1 VRRLYAGLM
10 TKPVAF
16 ESFTGSAP
24 GAAWDDVTAL
34 FVEAF
39 TAEPYNEDALDLGTI
54 RQWGPE
60 HLGHRGGRLVTAS
73 DGGRLVGFALAHGL
87 DADPAWLGIL
97 AQLAEGSDAASAALA
112 QPDDTV
118 VVHELAVT
126 ASERGRSIGR
136 TCLAALLRDRTE
148 SQTFIGV
155 YERATAVAAMY
166 RHWGLTEAGRVPMP
180 GDAIALRVLTA
191 PTAELALRLSVPDPN
206 VGA

>member
-1 VRRLYAGLM
+1 M
-10 TKPVAF
+10 TNPVAL

-24 GAAWDDVTAL
+24 DAVWDDVTAL

-39 TAEPYNEDALDLGTI
+39 TAEPYLEDALDLGTI

-73 DGGRLVGFALAHGL
+73 TDGRLVGFALAHRL

-112 QPDDTV
+112 QPDDAV

-126 ASERGRSIGR
+126 ASERGRGIGR
-136 TCLAALLRDRTE
+136 KCLAALLRDRTE
-148 SQTFIGV
+148 TQTFIGV

-166 RHWGLTEAGRVPMP
+166 RHWGLDEIGRVPMP
-180 GDAIALRVLTA
+180 GDAIALRVLSA
-191 PTAELALRLSVPDPN
+191 PTAELASRLSVPDPE
-206 VGA
+206 VGG

>member
-1 VRRLYAGLM
+1 MTSSVGYA
-10 TKPVAF
+10 
-16 ESFTGSAP
+16 SFTEFAP
-24 GAAWDDVTAL
+24 DAVWDDVTAL

-39 TAEPYNEDALDLGTI
+39 TAEPYLEDALDLGTI

-73 DGGRLVGFALAHGL
+73 TDGRLVGFALAHGL

-112 QPDDTV
+112 QPDDAV

-126 ASERGRSIGR
+126 ASERGRGIGR
-136 TCLAALLRDRTE
+136 KCLAALLQGRTE
-148 SQTFIGV
+148 SQTFVGV

-166 RHWGLTEAGRVPMP
+166 RRWGLDEIGRVPMP

-191 PTAELALRLSVPDPN
+191 PTAELAARLSVPDPEA
-206 VGA
+206 GG

>member
-1 VRRLYAGLM
+1 M
-10 TKPVAF
+10 TNPVAL

-24 GAAWDDVTAL
+24 DAVWDDVTAL

-39 TAEPYNEDALDLGTI
+39 TAEPYLEDALDLGTI

-73 DGGRLVGFALAHGL
+73 TDGHLVGFALAHGL

-112 QPDDTV
+112 QPDDAV

-126 ASERGRSIGR
+126 ASERGRGIGR
-136 TCLAALLRDRTE
+136 HCLAALLQDRTE

-166 RHWGLTEAGRVPMP
+166 RHWGLDEIGRVPMP
-180 GDAIALRVLTA
+180 GDAIALRVLSA
-191 PTAELALRLSVPDPN
+191 PTAESAARLSIPDPE
-206 VGA
+206 VAG